1 VIGDWAY
8 ADEARYLQQRIE
20 WWREFSDPDD
30 YDKADW
36 ARLEQLLE
44 AYVHCNT
51 LPEGKQMRPLFDRS
65 AALGLGYAIS
75 IVVTRWEARDDYPL
89 RPRRPRRPLTPEQI
103 EELRQRNGRLIRDER
118 GA

>member
-1 VIGDWAY
+1 MIGDWAY

-20 WWREFSDPDD
+20 MWHQFGNPDD
-30 YDKADW
+30 YDAPDW
-36 ARLEQLLE
+36 ESLEELLE

-75 IVVTRWEARDDYPL
+75 IVITRWESQPDYPL
-89 RPRRPRRPLTPEQI
+89 HPRRRRRPATEEQI
-103 EELRQRNGRLIRDER
+103 EQLRRSNGRLIRDER